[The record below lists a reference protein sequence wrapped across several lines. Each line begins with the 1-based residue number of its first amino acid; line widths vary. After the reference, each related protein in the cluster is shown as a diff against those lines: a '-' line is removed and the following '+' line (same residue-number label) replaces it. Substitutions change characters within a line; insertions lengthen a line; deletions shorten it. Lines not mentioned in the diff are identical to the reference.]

1 MLTPLSAL
9 ASEQAA
15 PTEKT
20 MQDCLQFLDYAAS
33 QDEAIV
39 TYRASDMKL
48 AIHSDASYL
57 SEPKARSRAGG
68 HMFMAGSEEIP
79 INNGAVL
86 NISQI
91 IKAVMSSAAEA
102 ELGALFINAKTAVAM
117 RQTLEEMGHPQP
129 RTPIQT
135 DNSTA
140 HALLTNRILPKA
152 LRAMDMRF
160 NWLRCREAQGQYRF
174 YWRPGT
180 QNLADYWT
188 KHHPASHHKSF
199 RPQILT
205 SPTDPEYLKLTA
217 PRKTVSTTFVKN
229 ILKTPRFAEQIA
241 AKQVTIAARGA

>member
-1 MLTPLSAL
+1 
-9 ASEQAA
+9 
-15 PTEKT
+15 
-20 MQDCLQFLDYAAS
+20 MQNCLQFLDYAAS

-39 TYRASDMKL
+39 TYRASDMTL
-48 AIHSDASYL
+48 AIHSDTSYL
-57 SEPKARSRAGG
+57 SESKARSRAGG

-102 ELGALFINAKTAVAM
+102 KLGALFINAKTAVSM
-117 RQTLEEMGHPQP
+117 QRTLEELGHPQTQ
-129 RTPIQT
+129 TPIQT

-140 HALLTNRILPKA
+140 HALLTNKILPKA
-152 LRAMDMRF
+152 LKAMDMRF
-160 NWLRCREAQGQYRF
+160 HWLRCRGAQDQYQF

-205 SPTDPEYLKLTA
+205 SPTDPEYLQLAT
-217 PRKTVSTTFVKN
+217 PKTIVSKSFVKN
-229 ILKTPRFAEQIA
+229 ILKTPRFKEQLA
-241 AKQVTIAARGA
+241 AKQKTLAARSA